1 MTTRITVG
9 VRRKH
14 GQPNFGSHGADCH
27 IDFEIGGDPLAE
39 PDGQLTGRIRE
50 AFHLCRQEVER
61 ELAVETTKAS
71 EQPSRDPP
79 QASQRTNGQ
88 APAGGNGQSR
98 IREATE
104 AQIRAIHAIA
114 SKANVHLA
122 SQLETDF
129 DVSTPKQLTLRQASD
144 LIEKLKSRLNQTAS

>member
-1 MTTRITVG
+1 MR
-9 VRRKH
+9 
-14 GQPNFGSHGADCH
+14 F
-27 IDFEIGGDPLAE
+27 
-39 PDGQLTGRIRE
+39 
-50 AFHLCRQEVER
+50 
-61 ELAVETTKAS
+61 ETTKAS
-71 EQPSRDPP
+71 PQPSRDPP
-79 QASQRTNGQ
+79 QASQHTNGQ

-129 DVSTPKQLTLRQASD
+129 AVSTPKQLTLRQASD